1 MNLSINVKRITK
13 CAIFGAV
20 GFGIGWLIAGVFQES
35 IGTSNDYFSASV
47 LIMPIWGGLGA
58 ASLGLALQVG
68 TNRTAVLAVIGG
80 AAPIVGIMMVA
91 LLVTI
96 TSDTSIWLIYIVA
109 LITMSIV
116 AGVLF
121 GLTS

>member
-1 MNLSINVKRITK
+1 
-13 CAIFGAV
+13 
-20 GFGIGWLIAGVFQES
+20 
-35 IGTSNDYFSASV
+35 
-47 LIMPIWGGLGA
+47 
-58 ASLGLALQVG
+58 
-68 TNRTAVLAVIGG
+68 VIGG